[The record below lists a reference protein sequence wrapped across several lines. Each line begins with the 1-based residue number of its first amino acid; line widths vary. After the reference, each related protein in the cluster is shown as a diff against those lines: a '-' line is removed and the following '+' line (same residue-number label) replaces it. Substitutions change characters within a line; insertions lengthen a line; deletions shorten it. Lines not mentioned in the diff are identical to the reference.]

1 MNAGLPQ
8 LNKLN
13 LVLLYLITDVLAV
26 RLALAIGL
34 IDVLTYKTQL
44 DKHAFKVQISS
55 YKIYLR
61 LLKTVTKKMLGQ
73 AVD

>member
-1 MNAGLPQ
+1 MPQ
-8 LNKLN
+8 LNKLK

-26 RLALAIGL
+26 KLALVIRL

-44 DKHAFKVQISS
+44 DKPAFKVQINSC
-55 YKIYLR
+55 KIYLR
-61 LLKTVTKKMLGQ
+61 LLKTVIKEVLGQ